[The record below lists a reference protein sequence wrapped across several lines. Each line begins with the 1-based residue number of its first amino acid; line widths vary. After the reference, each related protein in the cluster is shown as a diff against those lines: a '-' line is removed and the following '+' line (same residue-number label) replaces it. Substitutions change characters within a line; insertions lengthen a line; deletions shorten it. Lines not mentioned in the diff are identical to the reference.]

1 MVGYLWLRKLFIVV
15 VVVLKFPV
23 MQCVRVVKVILFKKV
38 VNCKDTWS
46 SSLASIFVG
55 SLCLPIVLKPLVSI

>member
-23 MQCVRVVKVILFKKV
+23 MQCVRVVKVILVEKV

-46 SSLASIFVG
+46 SSLGSIFVG
-55 SLCLPIVLKPLVSI
+55 SLCLY